1 MTKRRVAVK
10 HLRTGKPLH
19 VIATEMNVS
28 FQTIV
33 RYMKLQVAEG
43 GVTASEVFFGIDP
56 ARREVLERLLLSSK
70 GKPDKAFYKEAEVQ
84 NISWDE
90 ANLYWALAF
99 STANRGDM
107 YERVA
112 DLEVSLH
119 QHIRRVLANEY
130 GETEAD
136 WWRSGVP
143 LSVRKAC
150 VQAREEDP
158 DPVES
163 PFAYTT
169 FIHLSE
175 IIEKN
180 WKLFSANLPKSFV
193 SHKPDLLSDLKRLN
207 SIRNAVMHPVKG
219 KSWDEADFS
228 FVGRLLSE
236 LHSHSGDVAQ
246 PQGLLHRTVP
256 FGKLR

>member
-1 MTKRRVAVK
+1 MTKRAIAVN

-19 VIATEMNVS
+19 VTASEMNVS
-28 FQTIV
+28 FQTMV

-56 ARREVLERLLLSSK
+56 ARRAILAKLLQQSK
-70 GKPDKAFYKEAEVQ
+70 GKADKTFYKCAYDEG
-84 NISWDE
+84 ISWDE
-90 ANLYWALAF
+90 ANLYWSLAF
-99 STANRGDM
+99 STASRGDM
-107 YERVA
+107 YERIA

-119 QHIRRVLANEY
+119 QHIRRVLAAEF
-130 GETEAD
+130 GEAEAD

-143 LSVRKAC
+143 LAVRKAC

-158 DPVES
+158 EPVDS

-180 WKLFSANLPKSFV
+180 WKLFSSALPKSFV
-193 SHKPDLLSDLKRLN
+193 SHKQDFLSDLKRLN
-207 SIRNAVMHPVKG
+207 SIRNAVMHPVKA
-219 KSWDEADFS
+219 KSWDKEDFS

-236 LHSHSGDVAQ
+236 LRAYRGEIAQ
-246 PQGLLHRTVP
+246 SSLLHRTVV